1 MSRPVYIPTNF
12 REFFLALPKE
22 HRARFAEIAGT
33 TETYIAVKL
42 VRAAA
47 VPRPQQMERLWLACR
62 AYRAP
67 FTRADLLSFFYPDSS
82 SLGGHV
88 VERA

>member
-1 MSRPVYIPTNF
+1 MSKPVYIPSDF

-47 VPRPQQMERLWLACR
+47 VPRPEQMNRLWAACK

-67 FTRADLLSFFYPDSS
+67 FTRADLLRFFYPE
-82 SLGGHV
+82 V
-88 VERA
+88 RA

>member
-1 MSRPVYIPTNF
+1 MSKPVYIPRNF

-22 HRARFAEIAGT
+22 HRERFAAIAGT

-47 VPRPQQMERLWLACR
+47 VPRPDQMNRLWDACE

-67 FTRADLLSFFYPDSS
+67 FTRADLLKFFYPES
-82 SLGGHV
+82 
-88 VERA
+88 RA

>member
-1 MSRPVYIPTNF
+1 MTKPVYRPADF
-12 REFFLALPKE
+12 HEFFLALPKE
-22 HRARFAEIAGT
+22 HRARFAELAGT

-47 VPRPQQMERLWLACR
+47 IPRPGQMQRLWEACE

-67 FTRADLLSFFYPDSS
+67 FTRGDLLKFFYPED
-82 SLGGHV
+82 
-88 VERA
+88 RA

>member
-1 MSRPVYIPTNF
+1 MNKPVYIPRDF
-12 REFFLALPKE
+12 REFYLALPKD
-22 HRARFAEIAGT
+22 HRSRFAEIAGT

-47 VPRPQQMERLWLACR
+47 IPRPEQMNRLWAACD

-67 FTRADLLSFFYPDSS
+67 FTRDDLLRFFYPTARP
-82 SLGGHV
+82 L
-88 VERA
+88 

>member
-1 MSRPVYIPTNF
+1 MSKPVYIPRNF

-47 VPRPQQMERLWLACR
+47 VPRPDQMQRLWEACE
-62 AYRAP
+62 AYQAP
-67 FTRADLLSFFYPDSS
+67 FTRADLLRFFYP
-82 SLGGHV
+82 
-88 VERA
+88 EARA